1 MEAGWY
7 GRLEHAGEAPT
18 PKAAVPTP
26 LDVELGCGRTRT
38 ANHARSSAV
47 APAPNA
53 AGPHACSK
61 APEARQD
68 GPHVTSAA
76 RVLPFS
82 SPSASDELAVIAPAP
97 SDLLVS
103 AAPEPAA
110 ASVAPSIQ
118 STPRFA
124 SAPPAATP
132 RKSIEPPLGE
142 SSAVA
147 GAVADSSYSP
157 DLLRRTL
164 TLTRLSPDVKKKRR
178 AEHKRSDTEKKAME
192 DLTHAKHE
200 RLLEEASSMAV
211 LVTRADRRALLI
223 GHFFFFGAGTS
234 DCSRLLLIAHRPLL
248 LLWRR
253 HVLPSQSYGLIHPP
267 SASPLLTPPRPPS
280 SSPLGLPSSL
290 SFLTLG
296 FTPSPP
302 HPTAARPS
310 LLGAG
315 IGGMMFLLWV
325 SGMSKHP
332 TDVFSRCF

>member
-1 MEAGWY
+1 
-7 GRLEHAGEAPT
+7 
-18 PKAAVPTP
+18 
-26 LDVELGCGRTRT
+26 
-38 ANHARSSAV
+38 
-47 APAPNA
+47 
-53 AGPHACSK
+53 
-61 APEARQD
+61 
-68 GPHVTSAA
+68 
-76 RVLPFS
+76 
-82 SPSASDELAVIAPAP
+82 
-97 SDLLVS
+97 
-103 AAPEPAA
+103 
-110 ASVAPSIQ
+110 VAPSIQ

-223 GHFFFFGAGTS
+223 GHFFFFGAG
-234 DCSRLLLIAHRPLL
+234 
-248 LLWRR
+248 
-253 HVLPSQSYGLIHPP
+253 
-267 SASPLLTPPRPPS
+267 
-280 SSPLGLPSSL
+280 
-290 SFLTLG
+290 
-296 FTPSPP
+296 
-302 HPTAARPS
+302 
-310 LLGAG
+310 

-332 TDVFSRCF
+332 TDVFSRFIIDSDEEIGTPYRMFVSGIVSLLAYCSVTLVAISHLIEVCGRGKSAHYNVLLVMVIALQAWSGTFVGKAVLQSCSGRSQPPPTPGGWGILVVSVLVFVLLGVLSASGMLRGGFGREGKQERTLMGSTMGALAEHVGVLPG